1 MSTAEIVE
9 RVAAPPLPGQAPFRP
24 DVRTLEAE
32 QAGHGAADYVV
43 RCVEACWSED
53 PEQRPDIR
61 LVRVKLKEMQAG
73 L

>member
-1 MSTAEIVE
+1 MVS
-9 RVAAPPLPGQAPFRP
+9 RVAAPVLLGQTPCRP
-24 DVRTLEAE
+24 DLHALET
-32 QAGHGAADYVV
+32 QGAADYVL
-43 RCVEACWSED
+43 RCMESCWSED

>member
-1 MSTAEIVE
+1 MVS
-9 RVAAPPLPGQAPFRP
+9 RVAAPALPGQAPHRP
-24 DVRTLEAE
+24 DLHALEA
-32 QAGHGAADYVV
+32 QGAADYVL
-43 RCVEACWSED
+43 RCMEACWSED